1 MKIQYHFQP
10 MGSNFFARDLGE
22 VSILLMFDTLSFHHQ
37 KITGSGEEKVKSNQ
51 KLKKRKWKQKYDKRQ
66 AKADSKAV
74 LAPTAAL
81 YVTLSAIESPYSAT
95 QLFPNAKVSQQLL
108 EISATSLLQPR
119 ITQQRN
125 EQR

>member
-1 MKIQYHFQP
+1 

-37 KITGSGEEKVKSNQ
+37 KITGSREEKVKSNQ

-66 AKADSKAV
+66 ADSNAV

-81 YVTLSAIESPYSAT
+81 YVT
-95 QLFPNAKVSQQLL
+95 
-108 EISATSLLQPR
+108 
-119 ITQQRN
+119 
-125 EQR
+125 